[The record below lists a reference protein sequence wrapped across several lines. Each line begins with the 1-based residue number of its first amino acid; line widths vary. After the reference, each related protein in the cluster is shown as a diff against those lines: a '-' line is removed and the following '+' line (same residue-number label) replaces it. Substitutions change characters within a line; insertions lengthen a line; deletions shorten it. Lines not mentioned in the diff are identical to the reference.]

1 MEEMKKIEVNN
12 FGPIKHA
19 EVEFGDLTI
28 LIGAQA
34 SGKSL
39 FLQLA
44 KLVND
49 RAAIISN
56 LKKLS
61 YILGKNDQKNLMD
74 VYFGQGMSD
83 LWKDTTSIKVNSKML
98 INSLDMKIGKDDKTA
113 EKMFYI
119 PAQRI
124 LGMTDGR
131 AKAFSEFD
139 PSCPYVLR
147 KFSETIR
154 VFMSGGFG
162 VNNTTV
168 FPIKTRLKEFQRK
181 SFDNSIFHGA
191 SVEMDVEG
199 IQRKMKLRVDG
210 MDMPFMTWSAGQKE
224 FMPLLMGFYCVSGPP
239 NKVVN
244 KEQFD
249 FVIIEEPEMGLHPQA
264 IKAIIVQIL
273 ELMQSGYKVIVST
286 HSNVPVEFAWAFNIL
301 KSSNMSGREKALMS
315 LFDKKASANSCKW
328 LNGVFDK
335 NIKTYYF
342 TRKDDRVTSMDIS
355 SLDVTDDNVDYS
367 EWGGLTTFASEASEV
382 VAEFCTD

>member
-1 MEEMKKIEVNN
+1 MEEIKKIEINN
-12 FGPIKHA
+12 FGPIEHA

-49 RAAIISN
+49 RAAVIYN

-74 VYFGQGMSD
+74 VYFGQGMSG
-83 LWKDTTSIKVNSKML
+83 LWKDSTSVKVNNNDVGK
-98 INSLDMKIGKDDKTA
+98 SLDMKVDKGDRLV

-124 LGMTDGR
+124 LGMVDGR
-131 AKAFSEFD
+131 AKSFSEFD

-147 KFSETIR
+147 RFSETLR
-154 VFMSGGFG
+154 VFMANGFG
-162 VNNTTV
+162 VSNTVV

-181 SFDNSIFHGA
+181 SFDKSIFHGA

-199 IQRKMKLRVDG
+199 IQRKMKLKVDG

-244 KEQFD
+244 KEQYD
-249 FVIIEEPEMGLHPQA
+249 YVIIEEPEMGLHPQA

-286 HSNVPVEFAWAFNIL
+286 HSSVPVEFAWAFNIL
-301 KSSNMSGREKALMS
+301 KQSVLKGREKALMK
-315 LFDKKASANSCKW
+315 LFDKTPASHGW

-335 NIKTYYF
+335 EIKTYYF
-342 TRKDDRVTSMDIS
+342 TRKDERVTSVDIS
-355 SLDVTDDNVDYS
+355 SLDVSDADLDMS
-367 EWGGLTTFASEASEV
+367 EWGGLTSFASEASEV
-382 VAEFCTD
+382 VAEFCND